1 MEAVSSLSSRG
12 FKLASIL
19 DKPHGSLE
27 LILKVMDL
35 ENALGAA
42 NEELSAVRRKLEAT
56 VGEEEISDIIEVEE
70 FAEGPN
76 NDRLSSPPDEKVWI
90 ETLSNRTGLDIRAI
104 LHSDLPAFVGRFAF
118 RVAYKKGGKM
128 QTALLSAVWVVP
140 VSE

>member
-35 ENALGAA
+35 ENRLEAT
-42 NEELSAVRRKLEAT
+42 EKQLSDSIRKLEAASC
-56 VGEEEISDIIEVEE
+56 EEEISDIIEVEE

-76 NDRLSSPPDEKVWI
+76 SDRLSNPPDEKTWI
-90 ETLSNRTGLDIRAI
+90 EALSNKTGLDVRAI
-104 LHSDLPAFVGRFAF
+104 LHSDLPAFFGRYAF
-118 RVAYKKGGKM
+118 RVVHKKGEKI

>member
-35 ENALGAA
+35 ENVLEVTNRQLSDALT
-42 NEELSAVRRKLEAT
+42 KLEASFS
-56 VGEEEISDIIEVEE
+56 EEEISTIIEVEE

-76 NDRLSSPPDEKVWI
+76 NDRLPNPPDEKAWI
-90 ETLSNRTGLDIRAI
+90 ETLSRKTGLDIRAI
-104 LHSDLPAFVGRFAF
+104 LHSDLPAFFGRFAF
-118 RVAYKKGGKM
+118 RVAYKKGEKM